1 MSIRKLSMWVTTWWK
16 KKNELKRK
24 PMNEGERDRSMLLSR
39 DTAKEFTSQP
49 PADLTLAPTVL
60 ALGPF

>member
-1 MSIRKLSMWVTTWWK
+1 
-16 KKNELKRK
+16 
-24 PMNEGERDRSMLLSR
+24 MNEGERDRSMLLSR
-39 DTAKEFTSQP
+39 DTAKGFTSQP